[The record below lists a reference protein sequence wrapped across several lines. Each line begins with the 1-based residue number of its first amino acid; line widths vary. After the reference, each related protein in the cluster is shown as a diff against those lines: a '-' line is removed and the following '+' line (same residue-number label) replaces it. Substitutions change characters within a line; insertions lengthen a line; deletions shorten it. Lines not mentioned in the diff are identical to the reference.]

1 VPFVD
6 LFTRSVLASSLMQLD
21 ALDDARRTA
30 REVIDGPAH
39 VGPWLGAQYRIQAL
53 TVLAAAAIHDDDIT
67 QASGLATEALELR
80 AARPG
85 PLGTGLALLTGA
97 RVAQLTADPRRSARL
112 AQEALDA
119 FVGAEL
125 TVYVP
130 EVLDLFTV
138 LDLDQ
143 GDTAKAARTAGA
155 AAALRARMTTTSLHL
170 AARGEQLDA
179 LIAARDTD
187 SSVAAAWQGGEG
199 LTIEELMAWIKR
211 GHAKRRRPTHG
222 WSSLT
227 PTEMAVIR
235 LIAKGLTNAD
245 IAARLVMSRRTVTT
259 HLTHVFTK
267 LGVATRAE
275 LAAAAARRGL

>member
-1 VPFVD
+1 MVD
-6 LFTRSVLASSLMQLD
+6 MRPVLERSQCAPDV
-21 ALDDARRTA
+21 RTII
-30 REVIDGPAH
+30 RP
-39 VGPWLGAQYRIQAL
+39 LTYRK
-53 TVLAAAAIHDDDIT
+53 
-67 QASGLATEALELR
+67 S
-80 AARPG
+80 PG
-85 PLGTGLALLTGA
+85 KVRNT
-97 RVAQLTADPRRSARL
+97 S
-112 AQEALDA
+112 
-119 FVGAEL
+119 AEL

-130 EVLDLFTV
+130 EVLDLLTI

-143 GDTAKAARTAGA
+143 ADTAKAARTAGA
-155 AAALRARMTTTSLHL
+155 ADALRARMTTTSLGL

-199 LTIEELMAWIKR
+199 LTIEELMAWITR

-227 PTEMAVIR
+227 PTEMAVIT